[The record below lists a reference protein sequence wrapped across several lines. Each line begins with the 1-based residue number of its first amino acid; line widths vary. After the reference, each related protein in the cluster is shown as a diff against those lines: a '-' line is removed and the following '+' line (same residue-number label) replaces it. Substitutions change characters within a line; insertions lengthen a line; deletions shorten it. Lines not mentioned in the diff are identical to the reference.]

1 MGFDDNALFK
11 HTNVSE
17 LRDKSQVFVK
27 PLIKNTH
34 MKKIVLSLF
43 VCFSFVFKANAQA
56 TEIDT
61 REIGGITTAAPFL
74 LIIPDARSG
83 AMGDIGVA
91 TSADAFSLFHNPA
104 KMAFSDR
111 QVRAGITYSPW
122 LRNLTDDIFTGSISY
137 MNRFSENAA
146 WGADFKYF
154 SLGQID
160 LTDSGGNSTGTINPN
175 EFVFTG
181 SYALK
186 LSETFSMGVSLKYL
200 RSNLAFTGTSST
212 LQPINS
218 FGVDVSGYYQ
228 SEEEN
233 YGTFNGRYRFGFNI
247 ANIGPKVSYVP
258 GEEDFIPTNLKI
270 GGGFDF
276 ILDDYNTISTTIEF
290 TKLLVPSPQLDGSD
304 EDVSWVSGIFSS
316 FGDAED
322 GFSEELQEFTYAF
335 GTEYLYNNAFALR
348 AGYFHENENKG
359 NRQFFTMG
367 AGFKT
372 NALNVDLSYLAN
384 ASDVNNPLENSLRFS
399 ISFDLGEIY
408 DDY

>member
-1 MGFDDNALFK
+1 M
-11 HTNVSE
+11 
-17 LRDKSQVFVK
+17 R
-27 PLIKNTH
+27 
-34 MKKIVLSLF
+34 KIVLCLL
-43 VCFSFVFKANAQA
+43 VCFSFVFNANAQ
-56 TEIDT
+56 TDIDT
-61 REIGGITTAAPFL
+61 SEIGGITTAAPFL

-104 KMAFSDR
+104 KMAFSNR
-111 QVRAGITYSPW
+111 QVSAGITYSPW
-122 LRNLTDDIFTGSISY
+122 LRNLTDDIFTGSVSY

-160 LTDSGGNSTGTINPN
+160 LTDSGGNPTGIINPN

-200 RSNLAFTGTSST
+200 RSNLAFTGTTST

-233 YGTFNGRYRFGFNI
+233 YGTFNGKYRFGFNV

-290 TKLLVPSPQLDGSD
+290 TKLLVPSPQSRRFRRRCFL
-304 EDVSWVSGIFSS
+304 
-316 FGDAED
+316 
-322 GFSEELQEFTYAF
+322 GFW
-335 GTEYLYNNAFALR
+335 
-348 AGYFHENENKG
+348 YFLLFW
-359 NRQFFTMG
+359 RC
-367 AGFKT
+367 
-372 NALNVDLSYLAN
+372 
-384 ASDVNNPLENSLRFS
+384 RRR
-399 ISFDLGEIY
+399 I
-408 DDY
+408 

>member
-1 MGFDDNALFK
+1 M
-11 HTNVSE
+11 
-17 LRDKSQVFVK
+17 R
-27 PLIKNTH
+27 
-34 MKKIVLSLF
+34 KIVLCLL
-43 VCFSFVFKANAQA
+43 VCFSFVFNANAQ
-56 TEIDT
+56 TDIDT
-61 REIGGITTAAPFL
+61 SEIGGITTAAPFL

-104 KMAFSDR
+104 KMAFSNR
-111 QVRAGITYSPW
+111 QVSAGITYSPW
-122 LRNLTDDIFTGSISY
+122 LRNLTDDIFTGSVSY

-160 LTDSGGNSTGTINPN
+160 LTDSGGNPTGIINPN
-175 EFVFTG
+175 ELVFTG

-200 RSNLAFTGTSST
+200 RSNLAFTGTTST

-233 YGTFNGRYRFGFNI
+233 YGTFNGKYRFGFNV

-290 TKLLVPSPQLDGSD
+290 TKLLVPSPQTDGSD

-399 ISFDLGEIY
+399 VSFDLGEIY